1 MPWDL
6 FGALGV
12 AVIVGGRVA
21 RDMNCLLCNS
31 GGKHKPCYIIST
43 KCMNDYLENS
53 NKSKQNRIDG
63 RRQEQQER
71 QHKEQLQSS
80 RHRNNHD
87 TSASSSST
95 TNMSND
101 NNDYHHEH
109 DSFTTTNNNLRQILQ
124 RARQSSPTS
133 IIRNRL
139 TQHHDLVLNNTCSS
153 IHNVGVNYNAIL
165 HHAVIVDYNQ
175 QLRIW
180 KDLVLAYHDLSPEG
194 DAMYACQY
202 IQSVL
207 EWSQQQVPQ
216 ALYIFVP
223 EIIIIND
230 DDDQAFAD
238 VDEKKD
244 DDVNNNDCSYD
255 DKDKSNNNNNN
266 ASSSSNRGF
275 LLTIQQRFRTEANGG
290 EPLDHLHDLSYKLLF
305 AATTKKQQQRQR

>member
-21 RDMNCLLCNS
+21 RDMNCLLCN
-31 GGKHKPCYIIST
+31 GGKHKPCYIISS
-43 KCMNDYLENS
+43 KCMKEYLENNDS
-53 NKSKQNRIDG
+53 SKQNRIEG
-63 RRQEQQER
+63 QRRREAQHAQSQREGHHDQQ
-71 QHKEQLQSS
+71 QSS
-80 RHRNNHD
+80 RRRNNHD
-87 TSASSSST
+87 TSSSSRTDNQNTST
-95 TNMSND
+95 NI
-101 NNDYHHEH
+101 EH
-109 DSFTTTNNNLRQILQ
+109 DNDHPTPVERTRL
-124 RARQSSPTS
+124 SPTS

-139 TQHHDLVLNNTCSS
+139 ALSNHRDLVNNACNMS
-153 IHNVGVNYNAIL
+153 NNAVNYNAIL

-175 QLRIW
+175 QLLIW
-180 KDLVLAYHDLSPEG
+180 KDLVLGYHDLSPTG

-216 ALYIFVP
+216 ALYVFVP
-223 EIIIIND
+223 EIIINSADESFDNIN
-230 DDDQAFAD
+230 

-244 DDVNNNDCSYD
+244 DNYYYNNNGCSCD
-255 DKDKSNNNNNN
+255 DNEYNSNNS
-266 ASSSSNRGF
+266 ASCSNRGF

-305 AATTKKQQQRQR
+305 ATTTKKQRQQRS